1 MPSYYMHDYMSLH
14 AAFLHYIL
22 NYMILSN
29 YYMSLHAAF
38 LHYMLNYMI
47 FRQLLHNILLA
58 ITCFRNLLHALS
70 RDQSCC
76 RGRRSPARDSHARAI
91 STRAI
96 SSPFSVGFILP
107 ENNPARSDRCEVLAA
122 YGYGGGQHEVLACPG
137 CDCKIFKQSCQDQRL
152 NQLDQT
158 L

>member
-14 AAFLHYIL
+14 AAFLHYML

-47 FRQLLHNILLA
+47 LSNYYMSLHAAFLHYMLNYMILKQPLHDILLA
-58 ITCFRNLLHALS
+58 ITCFPNLLHAPS

-76 RGRRSPARDSHARAI
+76 RGRRSPARDSHARDQ
-91 STRAI
+91 RA
-96 SSPFSVGFILP
+96 
-107 ENNPARSDRCEVLAA
+107 RD
-122 YGYGGGQHEVLACPG
+122 
-137 CDCKIFKQSCQDQRL
+137 KQSFFCWIHFARE
-152 NQLDQT
+152 
-158 L
+158 

>member
-1 MPSYYMHDYMSLH
+1 MPSYYMHDYMLLH
-14 AAFLHYIL
+14 AAILHYML

-29 YYMSLHAAF
+29 FYMSLHAAF

-76 RGRRSPARDSHARAI
+76 RGRRSPARDSRARDQ
-91 STRAI
+91 RA
-96 SSPFSVGFILP
+96 
-107 ENNPARSDRCEVLAA
+107 RD
-122 YGYGGGQHEVLACPG
+122 
-137 CDCKIFKQSCQDQRL
+137 KQSFFCWIHFARE
-152 NQLDQT
+152 
-158 L
+158 